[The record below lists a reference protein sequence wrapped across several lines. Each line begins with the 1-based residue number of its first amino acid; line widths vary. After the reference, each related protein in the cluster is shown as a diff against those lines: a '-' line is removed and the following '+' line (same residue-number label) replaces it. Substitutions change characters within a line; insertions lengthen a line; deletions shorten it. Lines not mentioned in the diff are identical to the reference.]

1 MKNNEKNVKKSGAAA
16 LFEVKNVSTPLGQLN
31 KTEIFCE
38 RKRMC
43 EVNNNVARAIFD
55 FAQYVFSILGERSLG
70 PI

>member
-1 MKNNEKNVKKSGAAA
+1 MSKSGATA

-43 EVNNNVARAIFD
+43 QVNNNVPRNIFD
-55 FAQYVFSILGERSLG
+55 FAQ
-70 PI
+70 